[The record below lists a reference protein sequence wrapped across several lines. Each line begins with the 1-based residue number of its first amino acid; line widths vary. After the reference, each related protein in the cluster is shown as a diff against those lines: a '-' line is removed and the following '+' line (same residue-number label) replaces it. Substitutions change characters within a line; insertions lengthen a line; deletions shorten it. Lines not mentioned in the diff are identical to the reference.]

1 MDYVVLS
8 LLDRYTYETLKVHVN
23 PNIFKTANLMYHM
36 TANLMYHMTANLL
49 YQMTTTGKQLS
60 LMLAKGTRR
69 SRKLN

>member
-23 PNIFKTANLMYHM
+23 PNIFKPANL
-36 TANLMYHMTANLL
+36 LYHMTANLL
-49 YQMTTTGKQLS
+49 YHMTTTGKQLS
-60 LMLAKGTRR
+60 LTLTKGSRQ